1 MTNLF
6 YLVCHCSALLS
17 IHGSSK
23 SEVAPPG
30 ELSEI
35 ESLLQD
41 VTEFE
46 DRTRTA
52 IKAMEST
59 LPAIPTDENLEQSIE
74 SFSKVDESTVG
85 DEGAFSGCG
94 KNVSTLV
101 VSKDGKVAS
110 VVPPCDHLEGSPSAA
125 IVNETE
131 LGVISTND
139 DSKCDVSS
147 FQSVKIQMKLTNREM
162 INITKIMF
170 LEKESRRIAEKF
182 GLSEPHI

>member
-1 MTNLF
+1 M
-6 YLVCHCSALLS
+6 
-17 IHGSSK
+17 
-23 SEVAPPG
+23 APPG
-30 ELSEI
+30 DQSEI

-46 DRTRTA
+46 ERTRTA

-59 LPAIPTDENLEQSIE
+59 LPAIPTDDNLEQSLE

-94 KNVSTLV
+94 KKVSTLV
-101 VSKDGKVAS
+101 VSKVSTDENGAEAS
-110 VVPPCDHLEGSPSAA
+110 VAPSCDRLDGSPSVP
-125 IVNETE
+125 IVHETE
-131 LGVISTND
+131 LGVISMND

-147 FQSVKIQMKLTNREM
+147 FQSVKIQMKQTNREL
-162 INITKIMF
+162 INVTKIMF
-170 LEKESRRIAEKF
+170 LEKECRRIAEKF